1 MAATAFNAGD
11 CSERMP
17 ASAAAPAALSPSLR
31 GAFDALAGERMHT
44 AREAREARPS
54 LPRDSQG
61 MPVPQQASFMPLDP
75 NILSESIAAFFI
87 GRNADGLWVSR
98 ERYGRIGGIFLLKSS
113 AVSFAHRHAGAAAC
127 ATIFPTEGFEL
138 DIENNGNRLVGM
150 VGAARRGVAAAL
162 KAHACN
168 QGRVNSGDGCA

>member
-1 MAATAFNAGD
+1 
-11 CSERMP
+11 MP
-17 ASAAAPAALSPSLR
+17 AA
-31 GAFDALAGERMHT
+31 
-44 AREAREARPS
+44 
-54 LPRDSQG
+54 
-61 MPVPQQASFMPLDP
+61 QQASFGPVDP
-75 NILSESIAAFFI
+75 DILSESIAAFFI